1 MNRFGRICRTLA
13 RERSLS
19 PFFWTRGGSMSI
31 KKSSI
36 KKISGP
42 LSTKVK
48 GKLAERWVAVV
59 LWLHGWRL
67 LATNLKTPEAE
78 IDLVC
83 DDGSGM
89 VIVEVKYRTNYWG
102 RPLTNAQLNRLARA
116 AEALQ
121 TRLRTPPG
129 SLRQGVR
136 IDLILLVR
144 CGCRIRWHH
153 YRGLAPHSKL
163 GLKAWHSSAT

>member
-1 MNRFGRICRTLA
+1 
-13 RERSLS
+13 
-19 PFFWTRGGSMSI
+19 MSI

-89 VIVEVKYRTNYWG
+89 VIVEVKYRTNYWA

-116 AEALQ
+116 AEAFRE
-121 TRLRTPPG
+121 TGPFRAICEVAG
-129 SLRQGVR
+129 
-136 IDLILLVR
+136 
-144 CGCRIRWHH
+144 
-153 YRGLAPHSKL
+153 A
-163 GLKAWHSSAT
+163 SSGD